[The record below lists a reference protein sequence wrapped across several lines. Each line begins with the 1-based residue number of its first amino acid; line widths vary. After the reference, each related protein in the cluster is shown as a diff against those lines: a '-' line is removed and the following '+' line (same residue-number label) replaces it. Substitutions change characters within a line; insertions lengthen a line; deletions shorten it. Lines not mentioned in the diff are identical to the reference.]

1 MHFSVFKVLADSNKF
16 VGLSKFYFSSYRT
29 YIKGSIMIR
38 LVLLTLY
45 VYKYGILVQDNA
57 DIIQV
62 NQSLSHLIVNSMYN
76 LYIMMSFSVYQKPVI
91 LMKIFLSFFFI
102 AALAQVKLHRELNH
116 LLLVNNISFSF
127 IIPMLKWQPIQ
138 NYPYFFQQKEQ
149 SIFSV
154 CACIEVVVYQL
165 YLQYSVG
172 PNHSA
177 TFWEN
182 FKRWCDI
189 NINSYKLTTT
199 YKGQS

>member
-1 MHFSVFKVLADSNKF
+1 MVANSKLPLFFSIE
-16 VGLSKFYFSSYRT
+16 RT
-29 YIKGSIMIR
+29 
-38 LVLLTLY
+38 
-45 VYKYGILVQDNA
+45 
-57 DIIQV
+57 
-62 NQSLSHLIVNSMYN
+62 
-76 LYIMMSFSVYQKPVI
+76 
-91 LMKIFLSFFFI
+91 
-102 AALAQVKLHRELNH
+102 
-116 LLLVNNISFSF
+116 
-127 IIPMLKWQPIQ
+127 
-138 NYPYFFQQKEQ
+138 

-199 YKGQS
+199 YKGQSWMSTFPPSHNQAQLLVQGIPVWTKISTLKQNACILEALLLFRSFERRFTFAQLLGPLISPE